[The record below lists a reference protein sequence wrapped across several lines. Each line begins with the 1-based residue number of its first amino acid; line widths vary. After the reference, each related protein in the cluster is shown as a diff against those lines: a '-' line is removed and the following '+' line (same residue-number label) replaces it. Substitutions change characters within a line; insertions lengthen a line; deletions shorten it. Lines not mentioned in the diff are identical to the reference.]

1 VILFRC
7 FPWDADTGER
17 TRGGPLWFPRMA
29 QGEGRHDNPTAY
41 GCLYVSEEPVS
52 AVVERLAPFRGWHAL
67 EPWMLVSRGRTVAL
81 AALELSDNA
90 VVLDL
95 DEPAVLQREELRPSR
110 VATGERAIT
119 QEYASTLYLRHAD
132 AAGLRW
138 WSTFESLWANV
149 TVFDRAEGAL
159 RAEEVQP
166 LAVGDDVVRGAAEF
180 LGLPIST

>member
-52 AVVERLAPFRGWHAL
+52 AVVERLAPFRGWHTL
-67 EPWMLVSRGRTVAL
+67 EPFMLVSRGRQAAL
-81 AALELSDNA
+81 GALELADEA
-90 VVLDL
+90 VLLDL
-95 DEPAVLQREELRPSR
+95 DEPAVLEREALRPSR
-110 VATGERAIT
+110 VATGHRGVT
-119 QEYASTLYLRHAD
+119 QAYASDLHVRHGD

-149 TVFDRAEGAL
+149 TLFDRAERLLGVAD
-159 RAEEVQP
+159 VQR
-166 LAVGDDVVRGAAEF
+166 LGVGDDVVRDAAEF

>member
-1 VILFRC
+1 VIIFRC
-7 FPWDADTGER
+7 FPWEADTGER

-67 EPWMLVSRGRTVAL
+67 EPWMLVSRRRQVAL
-81 AALELSDNA
+81 AAL
-90 VVLDL
+90 DL
-95 DEPAVLQREELRPSR
+95 DDDAILVDLDDPAVLEREGLRPSR
-110 VATGERAIT
+110 VATDDRALT
-119 QEYASTLYLRHAD
+119 QAYASDLHARHVD

-149 TVFDRAEGAL
+149 TLFGRAE
-159 RAEEVQP
+159 P
-166 LAVGDDVVRGAAEF
+166 LLGVADVRRLDLGDDVVRDAAEF
-180 LGLPIST
+180 LGLSAAT